1 MADTEELARA
11 AQHTMDTVALAGGQ
25 FYINV
30 TSEMLICSDTG
41 FFDSHPQA
49 VASLNTLISKLPEAA
64 LPISFIKEKNGEVSA
79 SFGGLHPSTLDVKGF
94 KAVLEGIDVIE
105 EILPSIQKNG
115 EPEAYVFGRN
125 GDLNP
130 ASRLLTAWARSPME
144 AVAKL
149 YTQLSNG
156 FGDDERAAF
165 EVDIHEEGEIT
176 MRSMHD
182 WSKHPIKDISARLM
196 DELDLYLESKADR
209 DDMSMDFN

>member
-1 MADTEELARA
+1 MPDTAELARA
-11 AQHTMDTVALAGGQ
+11 AQHTMNTVALAGGQ

-79 SFGGLHPSTLDVKGF
+79 SFGGLHPSTLDVEGF

-105 EILPSIQKNG
+105 EILPRTQKNG
-115 EPEAYVFGRN
+115 EAEAYVFGRN
-125 GDLNP
+125 GQLNVGD
-130 ASRLLTAWARSPME
+130 RLLTAWARSPME

-149 YTQLSNG
+149 YAHLSKG
-156 FGDDERAAF
+156 FDGDERAAF
-165 EVDIHEEGEIT
+165 DTDIHERGEIS
-176 MRSMHD
+176 MRSLHD

-196 DELDLYLESKADR
+196 DELDIYMESKVDR